1 MAVGPSELAPDRPR
15 LWSCEDRLRGPPA
28 FSIVLG
34 VFGLYIP
41 LVATDTFFFEE
52 PVFIFGC
59 GGDLIWSS
67 SDPLA
72 FYVGY

>member
-15 LWSCEDRLRGPPA
+15 LWSCEDRLRGPPCL
-28 FSIVLG
+28 SIVLG

-41 LVATDTFFFEE
+41 LATDTFFLVLL
-52 PVFIFGC
+52 VFIFGC
-59 GGDLIWSS
+59 GIDLIWSS
-67 SDPLA
+67 NDPLA